1 MPRPARPARPA
12 PRDTA
17 PAELPIQP
25 VDKPILCSPYK
36 EPDQHWL
43 YERATGNPRKEPGR
57 RKASYWFR
65 HERTGSAQQSLAGM
79 TQEQSDDLPLVN
91 ALRDDVRRWR
101 DSGWRGASETT
112 KTLLRHWWRE
122 DRARRLFFCQL
133 EAAETV
139 IYLREML
146 AQQRAPQF
154 KPQLSLADHEALMQ
168 GRNPRPTEWVTQ
180 VAQHP
185 KLVDRPH
192 APGQAALVRYASK
205 MATGSGKTVVMALLL
220 AWAFCNRGTKPGDA
234 RYPRRALVVCPNLT
248 IRERLSVLNPADP
261 GNYFELFDL
270 VPTALRPELAKGRVR
285 VANWHLFNPE
295 AEDIRVGG
303 VAVGRLGPETPESF
317 ARSRLGELWDDE
329 PILVLNDEGHH
340 AYRPAPVAE
349 AEALSAAEKADREEA
364 TVWVS
369 GLDKINAACGVA
381 FCVDLSATPFYIGG
395 SGWPEGSPLPWIVSD
410 FALVD
415 AIESGITKI
424 PRLPS
429 ADNTGRPDPKYF
441 KLWDHVM
448 DGLRAGE
455 RLTGGKP
462 KPEVVY
468 RKAQDALLTLA
479 GQWKGRLA
487 QIEAA
492 SPGSD
497 RTPPVMILVC
507 DNTDI
512 AEHFH
517 RMISGEETLA
527 VESAADDDA
536 EAEDD
541 GAAPRRKRKPKTV
554 KRYSGG
560 MHGFP
565 ELANAEGQERTI
577 RIDSNLLAAA
587 ESGDANTTRKEAAE
601 ELRRIVASV
610 GKPGAPGAQV
620 RCVVSVNMLSE
631 GWDANNVTHIL
642 GLRAFGSQL
651 LCEQVVGRGLRRI
664 DYTPD
669 PATGL
674 LTEEYVDIFGV
685 PFSLIPFKGRAPG
698 NEPLPEDRPKH
709 EVLAMPERAAFEMR
723 FPVVE
728 GFVVDLKRNWV
739 RCDVDRV
746 EALKLDPWSV
756 PTAAFVRPQ
765 VGYALGSPGTQT
777 GFGFDVVTREA
788 YYRSTHAQ
796 TIAFGIAR
804 EVVRQLAASTSPRT
818 EALHHAGRAML
829 FPQVLRIVLDYI
841 ERRVDFNGLD
851 PCELGLQ
858 AYAERV
864 VGLLVAAIEPDTAQG
879 EAAILP
885 RLNRY
890 RPIASTASVH
900 FKTVKPIFATRAS
913 HLNFVAAD
921 TSSWEQAAA
930 VQLEMLAQTGEVIC
944 YARND
949 RLELNVPYEFYAQ
962 PRVYE
967 PDFIVRLR
975 SGVQLLLEVK
985 GQPHAET
992 EAKHQA
998 ARRWVS
1004 AVNHWGRLGR
1014 WGFEV
1019 CWDPQQ
1025 LGTSIRR
1032 WLEAAQPP
1040 PTEPSRHDPAEIC
1053 P

>member
-1 MPRPARPARPA
+1 M
-12 PRDTA
+12 TGQQ
-17 PAELPIQP
+17 EEIPIQP
-25 VDKPILCSPYK
+25 VDKPILCSPYR
-36 EPDQHWL
+36 EPDRHWL
-43 YERATGNPRKEPGR
+43 YDRSTGIPRKEQGR
-57 RKASYWFR
+57 RRASYWYKN
-65 HERTGSAQQSLAGM
+65 ERTGSAQQPLAGM
-79 TQEQSDDLPLVN
+79 TQEESDDLPLVN
-91 ALRDDVRRWR
+91 ALREDVKRWR

-122 DRARRLFFCQL
+122 DRSRRLFFCQV
-133 EAAETV
+133 EAAETL

-146 AQQRAPQF
+146 AQDRAPQF
-154 KPQLSLADHEALMQ
+154 KPQLSLADHDALMQ
-168 GRNPRPTEWVTQ
+168 GHNPRPTEWVTR

-185 KLVDRPH
+185 KLIDKPH
-192 APGQAALVRYASK
+192 GPRQPPLVRYATK

-220 AWAFCNRGTKPGDA
+220 AWAFCNRGTKPGDT

-248 IRERLSVLNPADP
+248 IRERLSVLNPGDP
-261 GNYFELFDL
+261 DNYFEKFDL
-270 VPTALRPELAKGRVR
+270 VPASLRPELAKGRVR
-285 VANWHLFNPE
+285 VNNWHVFNPE

-303 VAVGRLGPETPESF
+303 VAVGRLGPETADSF
-317 ARSRLGELWDDE
+317 ARSRLAELWDEE

-349 AEALSAAEKADREEA
+349 GEIMTAAEKADREEA

-381 FCVDLSATPFYIGG
+381 FCIDLSATPFYIGG
-395 SGWPEGSPLPWIVSD
+395 SGYPEGSPFPWIVSD

-424 PRLPS
+424 PRLP
-429 ADNTGRPDPKYF
+429 AMDNTGRPDPKFF
-441 KLWDHVM
+441 KLWEHVM

-487 QIEAA
+487 QIEAG
-492 SPGSD
+492 SPGQD

-517 RMISGEETLA
+517 RMISGEETVI
-527 VESAADDDA
+527 VEADENEDD
-536 EAEDD
+536 EED
-541 GAAPRRKRKPKTV
+541 GAAPRKRRKAKPV
-554 KRYSGG
+554 KRYGAG
-560 MHGFP
+560 MQGFP
-565 ELANAEGQERTI
+565 ELSNSAGQERTI

-587 ESGDANTTRKEAAE
+587 ESEDPNATRKEAAE
-601 ELRRIVASV
+601 ELRRIVSSV
-610 GKPGAPGAQV
+610 GKPGAPGAQI

-651 LCEQVVGRGLRRI
+651 LCEQVVGRGLRRM

-674 LTEEYVDIFGV
+674 LTEEHVDIFGV
-685 PFSLIPFKGRAPG
+685 PFSLIPFKGRKPG
-698 NEPLPEDRPKH
+698 DPPPPEDRPKH

-728 GFVVDLKRNWV
+728 GFVVDLKRNLV
-739 RCDVDRV
+739 RCDVDQV
-746 EALKLDPWSV
+746 GVIKLDPWST

-765 VGYALGSPGTQT
+765 VGYAVGSPGTQT
-777 GFGFDVVTREA
+777 GFGFHVVTRDE
-788 YYRSTHAQ
+788 YYRNTHLQ
-796 TIAFGIAR
+796 TIAFEVTR
-804 EVVRQLAASTSPRT
+804 EVVRQLIDAANPRAERLRRT
-818 EALHHAGRAML
+818 GRATL
-829 FPQVLRIVLDYI
+829 FPQVLRIAQAYI
-841 ERRVDFNGLD
+841 ERRVDFNGLN

-858 AYAERV
+858 TYAERV
-864 VGLLVAAIEPDTAQG
+864 VGLLVAAIEPDTEQG
-879 EAAILP
+879 ETAILP

-890 RPIASTASVH
+890 RPIASTASVR
-900 FKTVKPIFATRAS
+900 FKTVKPVVGTSAS

-921 TSSWEQAAA
+921 TKSWEQAAA
-930 VQLEMLAQTGEVIC
+930 AQLEMLAKTGDLIC

-949 RLELNVPYEFYAQ
+949 HLALNVPYEFYGQ

-975 SGVQLLLEVK
+975 SGLQVMLEVK
-985 GQPHAET
+985 GQPHPET
-992 EAKHQA
+992 EAKHEA
-998 ARRWVS
+998 AKRWVA
-1004 AVNHWGRLGR
+1004 AVNHWGQLGR
-1014 WGFEV
+1014 WYFDV

-1025 LGTSIRR
+1025 LGEKLRR
-1032 WLEAAQPP
+1032 LVANKVGVVIKP
-1040 PTEPSRHDPAEIC
+1040 
-1053 P
+1053 

>member
-1 MPRPARPARPA
+1 M
-12 PRDTA
+12 TGKQ
-17 PAELPIQP
+17 EEIPIQP
-25 VDKPILCSPYK
+25 VDKPILCSPYC

-43 YERATGNPRKEPGR
+43 YDRSTGIPRKEQGR
-57 RKASYWFR
+57 RKASYWYKN
-65 HERTGSAQQSLAGM
+65 ERTGSAQQSLAGM
-79 TQEQSDDLPLVN
+79 TQEESDDLPLVN
-91 ALRDDVRRWR
+91 ALRDDVKRWR

-112 KTLLRHWWRE
+112 KTLLRHWWRD
-122 DRARRLFFCQL
+122 DRSRRLFFCQV
-133 EAAETV
+133 EAAETL

-146 AQQRAPQF
+146 AQGRVPQF
-154 KPQLSLADHEALMQ
+154 KPQLSLADHDALMQ
-168 GRNPRPTEWVTQ
+168 GHNPRPTEWVTR

-185 KLVDRPH
+185 KLIDKPH
-192 APGQAALVRYASK
+192 APKMLPLVRYATK

-220 AWAFCNRGTKPGDA
+220 AWAFCNRGTKPGDT

-248 IRERLSVLNPADP
+248 IRERLSVLNPGDP
-261 GNYFELFDL
+261 DNYFEKFDL
-270 VPTALRPELAKGRVR
+270 VPTSLRPELAKGRVR
-285 VANWHLFNPE
+285 VNNWHVFSPE

-303 VAVGRLGPETPESF
+303 VAVGRLGPETAVSF
-317 ARSRLGELWDDE
+317 ARSRLAELWDEE

-340 AYRPAPVAE
+340 AYRPAP
-349 AEALSAAEKADREEA
+349 AAEGETMTAAERADREEA

-395 SGWPEGSPLPWIVSD
+395 SGYPEGSPFPWIVSD

-424 PRLPS
+424 PRLP
-429 ADNTGRPDPKYF
+429 AMDNTGRPDPKFF
-441 KLWDHVM
+441 KLWEHVM

-487 QIEAA
+487 QIEAGA
-492 SPGSD
+492 PGQD

-517 RMISGEETLA
+517 RMISGEET
-527 VESAADDDA
+527 VIV
-536 EAEDD
+536 EAEEDEDEEED
-541 GAAPRRKRKPKTV
+541 GAAPRKRRKAKPV
-554 KRYSGG
+554 KRYGAG
-560 MHGFP
+560 MQGFP
-565 ELANAEGQERTI
+565 ELANSAGQERTI

-587 ESGDANTTRKEAAE
+587 ESGDPNATRKEAAE
-601 ELRRIVASV
+601 ELRRIVSSV
-610 GKPGAPGAQV
+610 GKPGAPGAQI

-651 LCEQVVGRGLRRI
+651 LCEQVVGRGLRRM

-669 PATGL
+669 PVTGL

-685 PFSLIPFKGRAPG
+685 PFSLIPFKGRKPG
-698 NEPLPEDRPKH
+698 DPPPPEDRPKH

-728 GFVVDLKRNWV
+728 GFVVDLKRNLV
-739 RCDVDRV
+739 RCDVDQV
-746 EALKLDPWSV
+746 GKIKLDPWST

-765 VGYALGSPGTQT
+765 VGYAVGSPSTQT
-777 GFGFDVVTREA
+777 GFGFDVVTRDE
-788 YYRSTHAQ
+788 YYRNTHLQ
-796 TIAFGIAR
+796 TIAFEITR
-804 EVVRQLAASTSPRT
+804 EVVRQLVDAANPRAERLRRT
-818 EALHHAGRAML
+818 GRATL
-829 FPQVLRIVLDYI
+829 FPQVLRIAQAYI
-841 ERRVDFNGLD
+841 ERRVDFNGLN

-858 AYAERV
+858 TYADRV
-864 VGLLVAAIEPDTAQG
+864 VGLLVAAIEPDTEQG
-879 EAAILP
+879 ETAILP

-890 RPIASTASVH
+890 RPIASTASVR
-900 FKTVKPIFATRAS
+900 FKTVKPVVGTSAS

-921 TSSWEQAAA
+921 TKSWEQAAA
-930 VQLEMLAQTGEVIC
+930 AQIEMLAKSGDVIC
-944 YARND
+944 FARND
-949 RLELNVPYEFYAQ
+949 HLELNVPYEFYGQ
-962 PRVYE
+962 PRIYE

-975 SGVQLLLEVK
+975 TGLQVMLEVK
-985 GQPHAET
+985 GQPHPET
-992 EAKHQA
+992 EAKHEA
-998 ARRWVS
+998 AKRWVA
-1004 AVNHWGRLGR
+1004 AVNHWGQLGR
-1014 WGFEV
+1014 WHFEV
-1019 CWDPQQ
+1019 AWEPQK
-1025 LGTSIRR
+1025 LGDQIRR
-1032 WLEAAQPP
+1032 VLSVQ
-1040 PTEPSRHDPAEIC
+1040 SPAG
-1053 P
+1053 

>member
-1 MPRPARPARPA
+1 MA
-12 PRDTA
+12 TQ
-17 PAELPIQP
+17 AEIPIQP

-36 EPDQHWL
+36 EPDQHWF
-43 YERATGNPRKEPGR
+43 YDRSTGIPRKEPGR

-65 HERTGSAQQSLAGM
+65 NERTGSAQQSLAGM
-79 TQEQSDDLPLVN
+79 TQEESDDLPLVN
-91 ALRDDVRRWR
+91 ALREDVKRWR
-101 DSGWRGASETT
+101 DGGWRGASETT

-122 DRARRLFFCQL
+122 DRSRRLFFCQV

-146 AQQRAPQF
+146 AQGRVPQF
-154 KPQLSLADHEALMQ
+154 RPQLSLADHEALMQ
-168 GRNPRPTEWVTQ
+168 GRNPRPLEWVTK

-192 APGQAALVRYASK
+192 APGQAALVRYACK

-220 AWAFCNRGTKPGDA
+220 AWAFCNRGTKPADA

-270 VPTALRPELAKGRVR
+270 VPTSLRPELAKGRVR
-285 VANWHLFNPE
+285 VSNWHLFNPE

-303 VAVGRLGPETPESF
+303 VTVGRLGPETPESF

-349 AEALSAAEKADREEA
+349 GESMSAAERADREEA

-395 SGWPEGSPLPWIVSD
+395 SGYPEGSPMPWIVSD

-424 PRLPS
+424 PRLPA
-429 ADNTGRPDPKYF
+429 ADNTGRPDPQYF
-441 KLWDHVM
+441 KLWEHVM

-462 KPEVVY
+462 KPEVVF
-468 RKAQDALLTLA
+468 RKAGPALITLA

-492 SPGSD
+492 APGSD

-517 RMISGEETLA
+517 RMISGEETVV
-527 VESAADDDA
+527 VEADD
-536 EAEDD
+536 EDD
-541 GAAPRRKRKPKTV
+541 DDEDAAPRRKRRPKPV
-554 KRYSGG
+554 KRYGG
-560 MHGFP
+560 GLQGFP
-565 ELANAEGQERTI
+565 ELANGEGRERTI

-587 ESGDANTTRKEAAE
+587 ESGDPNATRKEAAE

-651 LCEQVVGRGLRRI
+651 LCEQVVGRGLRRM

-674 LTEEYVDIFGV
+674 LTEEHVDIFGV
-685 PFSLIPFKGRAPG
+685 PFSLIPFKGRQPG
-698 NEPLPEDRPKH
+698 DPPPPEDRPKH

-728 GFVVDLKRNWV
+728 GFVVDLKRNLV
-739 RCDVDRV
+739 RCDVDAV
-746 EALKLDPWSV
+746 EKLRLDPWSV

-765 VGYALGSPGTQT
+765 VGYAVGSPGTQT
-777 GFGFDVVTREA
+777 GFGFEVVTREA
-788 YYRSTHAQ
+788 YYRNTHLQ
-796 TIAFGIAR
+796 TIAFEIAR
-804 EVVRQLAASTSPRT
+804 EVVRQLVESTGPRA
-818 EALHHAGRAML
+818 ERLRRAGRATL
-829 FPQVLRIVLDYI
+829 FPQVLRIVQAYI
-841 ERRVDFNGLD
+841 DRRVDFNGLD

-858 AYAERV
+858 TYAERV
-864 VGLLVAAIEPDTAQG
+864 VGLLVAAIEPDTEQG

-890 RPIASTASVH
+890 RPIASTAGVH
-900 FKTVKPIFATRAS
+900 FKTVRPVFATAAS

-921 TSSWEQAAA
+921 TKSWEQATAA
-930 VQLEMLAQTGEVIC
+930 QLEMLAQSGEVVC

-949 RLELNVPYEFYAQ
+949 HLELNVPYDFYGQ

-975 SGVQLLLEVK
+975 SGLQVMLEVK
-985 GQPHAET
+985 GQPHPET

-1014 WGFEV
+1014 WRFEV
-1019 CWDPQQ
+1019 CWDPQR
-1025 LGTSIRR
+1025 LGETLRS
-1032 WLEAAQPP
+1032 LAG
-1040 PTEPSRHDPAEIC
+1040 EPCVEPA
-1053 P
+1053 PG